1 MSAFE
6 IGISLVLTGI
16 ALAAIVGAVYMMV
29 FML

>member
-16 ALAAIVGAVYMMV
+16 ALGAIVGAVYMMV
-29 FML
+29 FIL